1 MYWFWYNYRPY
12 RKNQGVKMMVFQE
25 IVDSMRSLSVQE
37 QDNLIELIRQ
47 QREQQQGNKFWQG
60 LQELRATLQ
69 REEIYFDDD
78 DFADLRDR
86 SPGREV
92 NL

>member
-1 MYWFWYNYRPY
+1 
-12 RKNQGVKMMVFQE
+12 VVFQE
-25 IVDSMRSLSVQE
+25 IVDSVQALSIQE
-37 QDNLIELIRQ
+37 QDRLIELIHQ
-47 QREQQQGNKFWQG
+47 QRKQQRGNELWEG
-60 LQELRATLQ
+60 LQKLRATIEQ
-69 REEIYFDDD
+69 EQITFNDD

>member
-1 MYWFWYNYRPY
+1 
-12 RKNQGVKMMVFQE
+12 MVFQE
-25 IVDSMRSLSVQE
+25 IVDSVQALSVEE

-47 QREQQQGNKFWQG
+47 QREQQHGKKFWDG
-60 LQELRATLQ
+60 FHELRATLA
-69 REEIYFDDD
+69 REETSFDDN

-86 SPGREV
+86 SPGREI

>member
-1 MYWFWYNYRPY
+1 MI
-12 RKNQGVKMMVFQE
+12 FQE
-25 IVDSMRSLSVQE
+25 IVDSVRALSIKD

-47 QREQQQGNKFWQG
+47 QRSEQPQGNELWNS
-60 LQELRATLQ
+60 LQQMRAIL
-69 REEIYFDDD
+69 EEEGIFADED
-78 DFADLRDR
+78 DFANLRDR

>member
-1 MYWFWYNYRPY
+1 
-12 RKNQGVKMMVFQE
+12 MVFQE
-25 IVDSMRSLSVQE
+25 IVDSVQALSIQE
-37 QDNLIELIRQ
+37 QDRLIELIHQ
-47 QREQQQGNKFWQG
+47 QRKQQRGNELWEG
-60 LQELRATLQ
+60 LQKLRATIEQ
-69 REEIYFDDD
+69 EQITFNDD

>member
-1 MYWFWYNYRPY
+1 MI
-12 RKNQGVKMMVFQE
+12 GFQE
-25 IVDSMRSLSVQE
+25 IVDRVRALSVEE

-47 QREQQQGNKFWQG
+47 QREQQHGKKFWNGFQK
-60 LQELRATLQ
+60 LRATLE
-69 REEIYFDDD
+69 REEISFDDN

-86 SPGREV
+86 SSGREV

>member
-1 MYWFWYNYRPY
+1 MI
-12 RKNQGVKMMVFQE
+12 FQE
-25 IVDSMRSLSVQE
+25 IVDSVIALSVEE

-47 QREQQQGNKFWQG
+47 QREEQHGNKFWEG
-60 LQELRATLQ
+60 FKKLRATME
-69 REEIYFDDD
+69 RERISFDDN

-92 NL
+92 DL

>member
-1 MYWFWYNYRPY
+1 
-12 RKNQGVKMMVFQE
+12 MVFQE
-25 IVDSMRSLSVQE
+25 IVDSVQALSVEE
-37 QDNLIELIRQ
+37 QDNLIELIQ
-47 QREQQQGNKFWQG
+47 QREQQHGKKFWDG
-60 LQELRATLQ
+60 FQELTATLA
-69 REEIYFDDD
+69 REEISFDDN

>member
-1 MYWFWYNYRPY
+1 
-12 RKNQGVKMMVFQE
+12 MVFQE
-25 IVDSMRSLSVQE
+25 IVDSVQALSVEE

-47 QREQQQGNKFWQG
+47 QREQQHGKKFWDG
-60 LQELRATLQ
+60 FQELRATLA
-69 REEIYFDDD
+69 REEISFDDN
-78 DFADLRDR
+78 DFADLRNR

>member
-1 MYWFWYNYRPY
+1 
-12 RKNQGVKMMVFQE
+12 MVFQE
-25 IVDSMRSLSVQE
+25 IVDSVRALSIEE
-37 QDNLIELIRQ
+37 QDNLIELIHQ
-47 QREQQQGNKFWQG
+47 QREQQHGNKFWEG
-60 LQELRATLQ
+60 FKELRATME
-69 REEIYFDDD
+69 REGISFNDE

>member
-1 MYWFWYNYRPY
+1 
-12 RKNQGVKMMVFQE
+12 MVFQE
-25 IVDSMRSLSVQE
+25 IVDSVIALSVQE

-47 QREQQQGNKFWQG
+47 QREQQQGKKFWEG
-60 LQELRATLQ
+60 FQELRATLE
-69 REEIYFDDD
+69 REEISFDDN

-86 SPGREV
+86 FPGREI

>member
-1 MYWFWYNYRPY
+1 
-12 RKNQGVKMMVFQE
+12 MMVFQE
-25 IVDSMRSLSVQE
+25 IVDSVRALSIEE
-37 QDNLIELIRQ
+37 QDNLIELIHQ
-47 QREQQQGNKFWQG
+47 QREEQHGNKFWAGFQK
-60 LQELRATLQ
+60 LRLTL
-69 REEIYFDDD
+69 EEEGISFNDE

>member
-1 MYWFWYNYRPY
+1 
-12 RKNQGVKMMVFQE
+12 MMVFQE
-25 IVDSMRSLSVQE
+25 IVDRVRALSVEE

-47 QREQQQGNKFWQG
+47 QREEQRGKKFWDGFQK
-60 LQELRATLQ
+60 LRATLE
-69 REEIYFDDD
+69 REGISFNDE

-86 SPGREV
+86 SPGREI